1 MTKEQYD
8 KATDYFRWIENYK
21 SNIQNLEKVIKELE
35 ESEISPV
42 WVTIRG
48 EACPIDHK
56 SAVRILKGRVK
67 ILSEGL
73 EKTIKELEEI

>member
-21 SNIQNLEKVIKELE
+21 GNIETLEKVIKEQE
-35 ESEISPV
+35 KWQITPV

-48 EACPIDHK
+48 EACPIDHE
-56 SAVRILKGRVK
+56 SAMTILKGRLK
-67 ILSEGL
+67 ILNEEL
-73 EKTIKELEEI
+73 DRTIKELEEI